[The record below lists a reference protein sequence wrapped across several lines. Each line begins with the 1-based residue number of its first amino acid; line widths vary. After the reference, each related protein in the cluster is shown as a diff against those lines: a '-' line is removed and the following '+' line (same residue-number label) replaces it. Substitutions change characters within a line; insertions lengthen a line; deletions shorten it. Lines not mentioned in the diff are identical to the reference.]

1 MNDQPDPRHV
11 VDELQE
17 ELRDLLALAVFG
29 DHVRLVLTGADRAEL
44 ADWLADASPRWRAL
58 ADQVAGQL
66 VALGVPP
73 DGRIRS
79 LAKDISLN
87 WVPEGWLAADE
98 ARRLVHQRVSSAAS
112 RARHRR
118 SQALDPAVVLLLE
131 TVNAGLQSMP

>member
-1 MNDQPDPRHV
+1 MNDQPDFRHD
-11 VDELQE
+11 VDELQD

-44 ADWLADASPRWRAL
+44 ADWLADASPRWRAH
-58 ADQVAGQL
+58 ADQVAAQL
-66 VALGVPP
+66 LAMDVPP

-98 ARRLVHQRVSSAAS
+98 ARRLVRHRVSSAAR
-112 RARHRR
+112 RASYRS
-118 SQALDPAVVLLLE
+118 SQAQEPAVVQLLGR
-131 TVNAGLQSMP
+131 VNAGLQSRP